1 MMSHLRRSTTTDD
14 VRGLGGCLLVSLGV
28 NEIVR
33 AAEELEVPKE
43 GDKFSDEGEAHVL
56 VSHLWF
62 ANSSK
67 GSSGDGLFLKGTIY
81 TFRIPQ
87 VCSEDLFGGVLL
99 QSPYL
104 RDFEERQMFFLH
116 LLNVL
121 SASLPCIL
129 KGSCCLPIVCIVGV
143 AGCGTGLK
151 LGSDSLGTLQI
162 YVPMNQASEHWY
174 LAVVL
179 IDEKTVHMVDS
190 LPDINDTTEREGD
203 IREMIQHCG
212 SYERMRLAK
221 DLIMDPSNYAWNM
234 IHERVSRDTPKFEY
248 VINQYIEEK
257 IKKDDQIEKMARFY
271 ELAERCENDVE

>member
-1 MMSHLRRSTTTDD
+1 MMSHLRRYTTTDD

-56 VSHLWF
+56 VSHLWI

-121 SASLPCIL
+121 SASLPWL
-129 KGSCCLPIVCIVGV
+129 LMRLDYEAEKLQSCQGVGV

-151 LGSDSLGTLQI
+151 LGSDSLGTLQ
-162 YVPMNQASEHWY
+162 
-174 LAVVL
+174 
-179 IDEKTVHMVDS
+179 
-190 LPDINDTTEREGD
+190 
-203 IREMIQHCG
+203 
-212 SYERMRLAK
+212 
-221 DLIMDPSNYAWNM
+221 
-234 IHERVSRDTPKFEY
+234 
-248 VINQYIEEK
+248 
-257 IKKDDQIEKMARFY
+257 
-271 ELAERCENDVE
+271 

>member
-116 LLNVL
+116 LFPGINQARKVSCPTEYKMFFLLVINQASKVGIELVL
-121 SASLPCIL
+121 MLVSIL

-143 AGCGTGLK
+143 AGYGTGLK
-151 LGSDSLGTLQI
+151 LGSDSLGTLQ
-162 YVPMNQASEHWY
+162 E
-174 LAVVL
+174 
-179 IDEKTVHMVDS
+179 
-190 LPDINDTTEREGD
+190 
-203 IREMIQHCG
+203 
-212 SYERMRLAK
+212 YEA
-221 DLIMDPSNYAWNM
+221 
-234 IHERVSRDTPKFEY
+234 
-248 VINQYIEEK
+248 
-257 IKKDDQIEKMARFY
+257 
-271 ELAERCENDVE
+271 

>member
-87 VCSEDLFGGVLL
+87 VGIELVLML
-99 QSPYL
+99 VS
-104 RDFEERQMFFLH
+104 
-116 LLNVL
+116 
-121 SASLPCIL
+121 IL